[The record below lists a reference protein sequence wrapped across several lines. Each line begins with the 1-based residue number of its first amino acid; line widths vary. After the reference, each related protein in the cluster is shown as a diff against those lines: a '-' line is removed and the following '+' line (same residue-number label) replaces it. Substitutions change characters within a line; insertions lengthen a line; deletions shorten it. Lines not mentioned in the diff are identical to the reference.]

1 MSESQKNAVT
11 TPPQKPSKQGSSG
24 EAAISKQLDKDAD
37 EMANSAGK
45 VEQKYDESHNIFT
58 K

>member
-1 MSESQKNAVT
+1 MSESQKNSAT
-11 TPPQKPSKQGSSG
+11 SSQKPSKQGSSG
-24 EAAISKQLDKDAD
+24 AAAISKQLDKDAD

>member
-1 MSESQKNAVT
+1 MSESQKNSAT
-11 TPPQKPSKQGSSG
+11 SSQPPSKQGSSG
-24 EAAISKQLDKDAD
+24 TAAISKQLDKDAD

-45 VEQKYDESHNIFT
+45 VEQKYDENHNIFT

>member
-1 MSESQKNAVT
+1 MSESQKNTVT